1 MTEQKQIQKKILST
15 LSLKTSEEN
24 FPLLCCCRQSRQ
36 GVRDAQYVQCA
47 FQKRLPFEVKRQFKQ
62 I

>member
-47 FQKRLPFEVKRQFKQ
+47 FQKRLPFEV
-62 I
+62 